1 MKNTITRKYIIRPD
15 NMRFI
20 YFVGT
25 AGSGK
30 STLVQAYKEWLE
42 YNGIDAITMN
52 LDPGSDTIP
61 YEADIDI
68 REWINLQEVMDQY
81 NLGPNGAQIVA
92 ADLIAVNVEKLVDA
106 VSGYKTKYVLID
118 TPGQMELFAFR
129 ESSVKLVE
137 ALGKEK
143 SMVVYTSDPL
153 LYRSPNGFVSGMMLG
168 MLVQYRMQLPMI
180 NILTKSDVLSE
191 EERER
196 LIEYVS
202 TFSSLLLSRG
212 VNVSLRG
219 NGRSAGNGKFIKVE
233 KGSGRG
239 HSLTLDLA
247 LSEIKISGSDGLPR
261 PEIKDDRALPVLFS
275 VSLGDMERE
284 DFLLSS
290 EGRIFLLK
298 GKGGKDV
305 FILEGDNE

>member
-196 LIEYVS
+196 LLQWFNNPDALYGDLLDDDANPSGVVGMELFRTMENVGVFGEMRAVS
-202 TFSSLLLSRG
+202 AKEGEGMEEIYGASQQTFF
-212 VNVSLRG
+212 
-219 NGRSAGNGKFIKVE
+219 AGE
-233 KGSGRG
+233 
-239 HSLTLDLA
+239 D
-247 LSEIKISGSDGLPR
+247 P
-261 PEIKDDRALPVLFS
+261 DD
-275 VSLGDMERE
+275 
-284 DFLLSS
+284 
-290 EGRIFLLK
+290 IF
-298 GKGGKDV
+298 
-305 FILEGDNE
+305 

>member
-196 LIEYVS
+196 LLQWFNDPNALYGDLLDDDADPSGVVGMELFRTMENVGVFGEMRAVS
-202 TFSSLLLSRG
+202 AKEGEGMEEIYGASQQTFF
-212 VNVSLRG
+212 
-219 NGRSAGNGKFIKVE
+219 AGE
-233 KGSGRG
+233 
-239 HSLTLDLA
+239 D
-247 LSEIKISGSDGLPR
+247 P
-261 PEIKDDRALPVLFS
+261 DD
-275 VSLGDMERE
+275 
-284 DFLLSS
+284 
-290 EGRIFLLK
+290 IF
-298 GKGGKDV
+298 
-305 FILEGDNE
+305 